1 MDGRQTAR
9 HGRRTGYTD
18 PFPVTT
24 FRQWIPCLTMLLVSL
39 ISYIDRNTLALLA
52 PAILA
57 ETGLSAEQYGWIISA
72 FSVAYM
78 AGNPIWGRLL
88 DRMGLREGMFASVGF
103 WTVAS
108 TAHAFA
114 SGFWSFAAARAA
126 LGFGE
131 GATFPG
137 GFRTAVQTLPVE
149 KRSRGIAV
157 SYSGGSLG
165 AVATP
170 IIVTPIALAFGWR
183 GAFWFTGT
191 IGILW
196 LVVWGFV
203 SRRRELREKPK
214 RQTAAALP
222 LPPGPGALDPRTWAF
237 MGAYALGALPLGF
250 ILYGTSIYL
259 SRALGASQA
268 EVGSVLW
275 VPPLGWEVGYFFW
288 GWILDRHVAGAKAKL
303 RVYRWIFASLLLLSL
318 PLAGAHRLAAPGGIV
333 AWTPLLLELF
343 FEMFVASGF
352 VMVSLHYATWVYT
365 GAHAGLIAGLGAGSW
380 GAAVALAMP
389 YMGRLFDQQRW
400 EMAFFMATL
409 FPVAGLIVWWVGAS
423 SAEVRANSLSGAPE

>member
-1 MDGRQTAR
+1 
-9 HGRRTGYTD
+9 
-18 PFPVTT
+18 
-24 FRQWIPCLTMLLVSL
+24 MLLVSL

-52 PAILA
+52 PTILA
-57 ETGLSAEQYGWIISA
+57 ETGLSAEQYGWIISV

-78 AGNPIWGRLL
+78 TANPIWGRLL
-88 DRMGLREGMFASVGF
+88 DRFGLREGMFASVTF
-103 WTVAS
+103 WTLAS

-137 GFRTAVQTLPVE
+137 GLRTAVQTLPLE

-165 AVATP
+165 AVVTP
-170 IIVTPIALAFGWR
+170 IIVTPVALAFGWR
-183 GAFWFTGT
+183 GAFWFTGAV
-191 IGILW
+191 GLLWLILW
-196 LVVWGFV
+196 AFV
-203 SRRRELREKPK
+203 SRRPELSRKPE
-214 RQTAAALP
+214 RATTTDTAV
-222 LPPGPGALDPRTWAF
+222 PGPGWFDPRTWAF
-237 MGAYALGALPLGF
+237 MCAYALGAMPLGF

-268 EVGSVLW
+268 DVGKVLW
-275 VPPLGWEVGYFFW
+275 VPPLGWEVGYFVW
-288 GWILDRHVAGAKAKL
+288 GWILDRRVAGAKDKL
-303 RVYRWIFASLLLLSL
+303 LVYRWIFAALFLCSL
-318 PLAGAHRLAAPGGIV
+318 PLAATHRLAARGGIE
-333 AWTPLLLELF
+333 AWIPLLVELF

-389 YMGRLFDQQRW
+389 YMGRLFDQQQW
-400 EMAFFMATL
+400 ERAFLLATL
-409 FPVAGLIVWWVGAS
+409 FPLAGFVLWWVGAS
-423 SAEVRANSLSGAPE
+423 FATNRATSPTRGAE